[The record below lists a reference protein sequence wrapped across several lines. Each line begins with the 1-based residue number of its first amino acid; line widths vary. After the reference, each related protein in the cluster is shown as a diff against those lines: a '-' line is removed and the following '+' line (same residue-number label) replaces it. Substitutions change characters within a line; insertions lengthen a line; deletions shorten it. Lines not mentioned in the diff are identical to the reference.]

1 MYSLVLYSN
10 IFYLC
15 VGTVVEISMLSV
27 DIMLNII
34 MFVEKKLVEFDV
46 FI

>member
-1 MYSLVLYSN
+1 MYGLVLYSN
-10 IFYLC
+10 IFYLS

-34 MFVEKKLVEFDV
+34 MFVEKKLVEFDY
-46 FI
+46 II